1 MTIVV
6 LEIIFVTLH
15 LCNERIMSLSD
26 CLFSP
31 LLPEYN
37 YSPNQVAGRKVTT
50 PGRLEVCVWWSE
62 GPVQS

>member
-1 MTIVV
+1 MVG

-37 YSPNQVAGRKVTT
+37 YSPNQVAGHGK
-50 PGRLEVCVWWSE
+50 
-62 GPVQS
+62 